1 MCCKKYV
8 GGIFMSKV
16 DVVLGGFYGDE
27 GKGKIIDYL
36 SQKADFS
43 VRCTGGNNAGHS
55 IEIAGKKF
63 AFHLIPSGILNEGT
77 IAVIGNGVVVDPKVL
92 IEEIKNV
99 EANGYSADN
108 LRISDKAHVILPYHI
123 EMDRL
128 QEELRGDQK
137 IGTTCRGIGPVYCD
151 KYERCGIRMGDF
163 VNKKFEKQ
171 LRKNVDT
178 KNKIFERY
186 GHKVLNADEILK
198 EYNEYA
204 DFLKKYVV
212 DTIDLL
218 HNAIEQDKRILC
230 EGAQATLLDID
241 FGSYP
246 FVTSSNP
253 TIGGICTG
261 TGIGARYIG
270 EVYGVIKAYSSKVGE
285 GPYITEQDNEIG
297 DKIRELGHEYGT
309 TTKRPRRCGWL
320 DVVALKYAA
329 MINGIT
335 GIAINHVDT
344 VGKLDEIKLCVGYKK
359 DGEVTMKFSTD
370 LDYINECEPV
380 YETFEGNFGDISN
393 LKSRDEL
400 PENAKKYLNR
410 VEEIAGV
417 PIKFIGTGAGRDS
430 MIVC

>member
-55 IEIAGKKF
+55 IEIAGKKS

-230 EGAQATLLDID
+230 EGAQVTLLDID

-410 VEEIAGV
+410 VEEIVGV